1 MTITNYFQIQTQ
13 IWKHTDCSSY
23 SVKLSH
29 KLMNSN
35 QLYQKCIFL
44 SLPINKNEEYFWKL
58 EYMLTQIEILP
69 NIEEE
74 HRKNEEQQ
82 KTKYPEEIYL
92 LIQNS
97 INNPFLH
104 IFKYQTHTTILQQ
117 IQKGF
122 QKNKLFKTDK
132 ETESKLGYQVVK

>member
-1 MTITNYFQIQTQ
+1 
-13 IWKHTDCSSY
+13 
-23 SVKLSH
+23 
-29 KLMNSN
+29 
-35 QLYQKCIFL
+35 
-44 SLPINKNEEYFWKL
+44 
-58 EYMLTQIEILP
+58 MLTQIEILP

-74 HRKNEEQQ
+74 RRKNEEQQ

-104 IFKYQTHTTILQQ
+104 IFKYHTYTTIWQQ
-117 IQKGF
+117 IQKGL

-132 ETESKLGYQVVK
+132 ETETKLGYQVVK

>member
-1 MTITNYFQIQTQ
+1 
-13 IWKHTDCSSY
+13 
-23 SVKLSH
+23 
-29 KLMNSN
+29 
-35 QLYQKCIFL
+35 
-44 SLPINKNEEYFWKL
+44 
-58 EYMLTQIEILP
+58 MLTQIEILP

-74 HRKNEEQQ
+74 HRKKEDQ